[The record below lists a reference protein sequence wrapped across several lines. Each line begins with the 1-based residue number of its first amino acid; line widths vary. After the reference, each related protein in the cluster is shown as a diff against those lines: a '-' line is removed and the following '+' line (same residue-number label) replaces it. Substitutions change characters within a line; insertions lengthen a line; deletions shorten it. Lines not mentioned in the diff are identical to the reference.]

1 MKNNDEILLDSK
13 YFSVV
18 KRRDSY
24 GLTMKIVSVA
34 VLPYTVDS
42 YGLPTELGIL
52 FEHNE
57 FRPGKAET
65 LITGS
70 IDSTDPDVLTTA
82 KRELLEE
89 GGFEAPGDDR
99 WIFLGNLYTDKSM
112 DRAYPTFAVNVT
124 GLKQGEAK
132 GDGSYMEQNSKL
144 IMSDISKGITSDE
157 MLTLAAY
164 VRLMNYF
171 YQKTQNK

>member
-1 MKNNDEILLDSK
+1 MKNNEETLLDSK
-13 YFSVV
+13 YFSVI
-18 KRRDSY
+18 KRNDSY

-42 YGLPTELGIL
+42 YGLPAQLGIL

-65 LITGS
+65 IITGS
-70 IDSTDPDVLTTA
+70 IDPSDMDVLTTA

-89 GGFEAPGDDR
+89 GGFEAPEDTR
-99 WIFLGNLYTDKSM
+99 WTFLGNLYTDKSM
-112 DRAYPTFAVNVT
+112 DRAYPTFAVDVT
-124 GLKQGEAK
+124 GLKQGEAV
-132 GDGSYMEQNSKL
+132 GDGSHMEENSKL
-144 IMSDISKGITSDE
+144 IMTDISKGITSDE
-157 MLTLAAY
+157 TLTLAAY
-164 VRLMNYF
+164 LRLMNYF